1 MSAVGKFAGSF
12 VSIAA
17 SPVGGALVVLILV
30 LAMAL
35 ACNDDAAPK
44 PTPSPSPSASPE
56 ATAPPVQTPIPLP
69 AETPTAQVENPP
81 APTPSPSPVVCAA
94 GSTGQFLA
102 AQATSDFAMYC
113 PTFLP
118 GGLTLAELGFTPPG
132 ATPEMDAPAPG
143 ELNAAFVSADHET
156 QVVLYQGH
164 LGASFVASIVEST
177 EDEGV
182 LPEPVAYGDLAGTL
196 YAPLTAISSVSL
208 GTFVIVELPG
218 GITHVL
224 HTAEV
229 GVATVRQIAAGMQ
242 SLSP

>member
-1 MSAVGKFAGSF
+1 LLGLA
-12 VSIAA
+12 
-17 SPVGGALVVLILV
+17 ALVV
-30 LAMAL
+30 
-35 ACNDDAAPK
+35 ACDDDAAPEPT
-44 PTPSPSPSASPE
+44 PTPSLSASPE
-56 ATAPPVQTPIPLP
+56 ATASPVQTPTTLP
-69 AETPTAQVENPP
+69 AETPTVQAETPP

-94 GSTGQFLA
+94 GSTNEFMD

-113 PTFLP
+113 PTLLP
-118 GGLTLAELGFTPPG
+118 AGLTLAELRFTPP
-132 ATPEMDAPAPG
+132 DAAPPHDGPAPG
-143 ELNAAFVSADHET
+143 ELNAAFVSADIET

-196 YAPLTAISSVSL
+196 YAPLTAISSVTL

-229 GVATVRQIAAGMQ
+229 DVATVRQIAAEMQ
-242 SLSP
+242 SVSP